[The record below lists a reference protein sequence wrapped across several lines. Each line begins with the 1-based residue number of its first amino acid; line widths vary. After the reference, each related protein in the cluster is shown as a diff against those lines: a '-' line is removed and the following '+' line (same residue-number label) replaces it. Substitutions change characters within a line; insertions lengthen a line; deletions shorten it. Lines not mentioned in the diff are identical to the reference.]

1 MTKVDASFGGWL
13 KSRRKTLDLTQ
24 EELAQQVGCATVT
37 IRKIESN
44 ALKPSTQIAQ
54 RLAQCCNVPA
64 EEQEAFVRFA
74 RSEQTSGHVWVDKAP
89 GAAAVKFESDRPANN
104 LTDLPSP
111 LIGREDDVA
120 QIRQRLL
127 NENVRL
133 LTLIGPPGVGKT
145 RLAMQ
150 VASEALDRFRDG
162 VFLVSLAP
170 ISSPEQVL
178 LTIAHTLG
186 LKESGMRKLS
196 EELKNYLYDKEL
208 LLVLDNFEQVL
219 EAGPAIDALLQTCY
233 GLKALVTSREGLRL
247 RRERRF
253 NVAPLPLPAGEALSD
268 PQALAAIPAVA
279 LFVERAQAANSS
291 FELDQYNAA
300 DVAAVCVQLDGLP
313 LSIELIAARSMLLS
327 PRAMLGQL
335 DRQLAVLTS
344 KSFDHPQRQ
353 RTLRDAIRWSHD
365 LLDATEQELFARL
378 GVFPASFTLSAAEAI
393 GDSADLPWS
402 VLDGLAALVDKS
414 LLIARTDARPEMRFE
429 MLQVLREYARESL
442 SRHPARDIWHQNHA
456 DYYLGMTLAT
466 HDDLIGAQQGEMLLQ
481 IEQETYNVQAAL
493 SWFAEHQQ
501 TAKAMDLA
509 SGLADYWYIRGYIS
523 EGRRWLERMVLAA
536 DQAVDPIEP
545 RIWIDTLNAAGF
557 LAYHQSDYATSRQL
571 FSRSLALIE
580 QSNDQ
585 MALARVFNNLGL
597 IAQWQGDCAGA
608 RQSMERSLELW
619 RSVGESVGVANAKSN
634 LGMLSLEIGD
644 YPAAQNLLEES
655 LGLWQEI
662 GNQRGIST
670 ALVNLG
676 RLAFLRGRPELA
688 LARLEESYALNLALG
703 NKTGIISAQI
713 YRAEVLIH
721 RDDLE
726 RAEQELTAALALA
739 RDIGNKHMVSHA
751 LRGLG
756 RLAGARGDL
765 VRSESFYQEALTLC
779 RLIGYRRGI
788 AACSKRLAMLAW
800 RQGQPAA
807 RDLAAAAVAE
817 FRALDQR
824 DGLLGA
830 LETLARIVAED
841 EPERAMLLWHYAD
854 AQRAAL
860 HIPRLPLD
868 ESIWEEARA
877 ALLARCGPA
886 AWKTSSDAARAADLD
901 RLLGPP
907 ARP

>member
-1 MTKVDASFGGWL
+1 MSKVDASFGSWL

-64 EEQEAFVRFA
+64 DEQEAFVRFA

-89 GAAAVKFESDRPANN
+89 GAAAVKFEADRPINN

-133 LTLIGPPGVGKT
+133 LSLIGPPGVGKT

-150 VASEALDRFRDG
+150 VAGDVLERFRDG

-170 ISSPEQVL
+170 VSSADQVL

-196 EELKNYLYDKEL
+196 EELKNFLYDKEL

-219 EAGPAIDALLQTCY
+219 EAAPAIDALLQTCY
-233 GLKALVTSREGLRL
+233 GLKALVTSREVLRL
-247 RRERRF
+247 RRERRY

-291 FELDQYNAA
+291 FELDEHNAA

-365 LLDATEQELFARL
+365 LLDETEQELFARL
-378 GVFPASFTLSAAEAI
+378 GVFPASFTLAAAEAI

-402 VLDGLAALVDKS
+402 VLDGLSALVDKS

-442 SRHPARDIWHQNHA
+442 GRHPNRLAWHQDHA
-456 DYYLGMTLAT
+456 DHYLGMALDIHKDLAS
-466 HDDLIGAQQGEMLLQ
+466 GQQSELLVQ
-481 IEQETYNVQAAL
+481 LEQETYNFESAL
-493 SWFAEHQQ
+493 HWFMDHQH
-501 TAKAMDLA
+501 TAKAMELA
-509 SGLADYWYIRGYIS
+509 SALSDYWYIRGYIS
-523 EGRRWLERMVLAA
+523 EGRRWLEQILQAA
-536 DQAVDPIEP
+536 EQANAAIEP
-545 RIWIDTLNAAGF
+545 RIWIETLNAAGF
-557 LAYHQSDYATSRQL
+557 LAYHQSDYATSQQL
-571 FSRSLALIE
+571 FSHSLALI
-580 QSNDQ
+580 QQTDDQ
-585 MALARVFNNLGL
+585 LDMARVFNNLGL
-597 IAQWQGDCAGA
+597 IAQWQGDCASA
-608 RQSMERSLELW
+608 RQSMEHSLELW
-619 RSVGESVGVANAKSN
+619 RGVGESVGVANTIAN
-634 LGMLSLEIGD
+634 LGMLNLEMGN
-644 YPAAQNLLEES
+644 YAGAQDLLEES

-662 GNQRGIST
+662 GAQRGIST
-670 ALVNLG
+670 ALLNLG

-688 LARLEESYALNLALG
+688 LARLDESYALNLALG

-721 RDDLE
+721 RADLE
-726 RAEQELTAALALA
+726 RAEQELSAALALA

-756 RLAGARGDL
+756 RLAAAQGEL
-765 VRSESFYQEALTLC
+765 VRAEALYQEALAFC
-779 RLIGYRRGI
+779 RLIGYQRGI
-788 AACSKRLAMLAW
+788 AACTKRLALLAW

-807 RDLAAAAVAE
+807 RDLARSAVAQ
-817 FRALDQR
+817 FRALEQR

-830 LETLARIVAED
+830 LETLARVVTED
-841 EPERAMLLWHYAD
+841 DPEQAMALWHYAD

-860 HIPRLPLD
+860 QIPRLPLD
-868 ESIWEEARA
+868 EAIWEEARA
-877 ALLARCGPA
+877 DLLARCGPA

-901 RLLGPP
+901 RLLEPP